1 MKPAVLPLAC
11 ILSIVFSLC
20 AAAQGVN
27 INTNGTTTP
36 TTLFSVG
43 NSEQLKVD
51 GNGDLIKINNVT
63 YGWPS
68 SAPAVGN
75 FLMFNTTSGGLTWT
89 TTTSQTIY
97 ANGFDAGT
105 GKFAVNSSG
114 NITKINNVTTSFPA
128 SQGSA
133 NSYLV
138 NDGSGNL
145 SWATTTAGSGIT
157 AEGGFA
163 SNFYNGTGSTIARGS
178 VVRIDTSSSVTNGV
192 TLQTTTVDYMPIG
205 VAAADIP
212 SGTSGPVTVAG
223 IADVLVDA
231 SGSVTRKSMMI
242 FPSIT
247 VDGKVQ
253 ATDIPANNTNH
264 WGEIGHNLTKPS
276 GTPLMM
282 KVVLHFN

>member
-1 MKPAVLPLAC
+1 MKSTALPLAF
-11 ILSIVFSLC
+11 ILLIVLPLC

-63 YGWPS
+63 YSWPS

-75 FLMFNTTSGGLTWT
+75 FLMFNTTTGGLTWT

-105 GKFAVNSSG
+105 GKFAVNNNG
-114 NITKINNVTTSFPA
+114 NVTKINNVAISFPS
-128 SQGSA
+128 SQGAAS
-133 NSYLV
+133 SYLQ

-145 SWATTTAGSGIT
+145 SWVTTTAGSGIT

-163 SNFYNGTGSTIARGS
+163 SVFYNGTGSTIAKGS
-178 VVRIDTSSSVTNGV
+178 VVRIDTTTSAVNGV
-192 TLQTTTVDYMPIG
+192 TLQTTTGDYMPIG

-212 SGTSGPVTVAG
+212 NGTSGLVTVSG

-231 SGSVTRKSMMI
+231 TGSVTRKGMMV
-242 FPSIT
+242 FPSGA
-247 VDGKVQ
+247 VNGKVQ
-253 ATDIPANNTNH
+253 ATDSPANNTNH
-264 WGEIGHNLTKPS
+264 WGEIGHNLTLPS